1 METGP
6 LGPFFIIELKNLIVE
21 KTKLRFVEVEGLKRD
36 RVHGVPP
43 GEQAGAGN
51 SPRWASIL
59 LCLQSIECEST

>member
-6 LGPFFIIELKNLIVE
+6 LGPFFIIELKNLIGE

-51 SPRWASIL
+51 SPR
-59 LCLQSIECEST
+59 

>member
-21 KTKLRFVEVEGLKRD
+21 KTKLRFVEVEGLKWD
-36 RVHGVPP
+36 WVHGVPP

-51 SPRWASIL
+51 SPR
-59 LCLQSIECEST
+59 